1 MKLNNVGKPE
11 PSNGYKFVKND
22 DNSITASTAGLEY
35 KGGSIFI
42 HILRTSVQANHYY
55 FFSINILSMVEK
67 LGNNDDSILD
77 FTHHVYRN
85 NVESWP
91 RVKNISSLNDT
102 GVHTGTF
109 LTISTKDSLYIE
121 SYDWV
126 EFTFKDTMVIDLT
139 LMFGEGNEP
148 SQNWC
153 DKYLTNY
160 YEYNEEGTLIPIKQ
174 LGELIKTSYYDKIDM
189 FDY

>member
-1 MKLNNVGKPE
+1 
-11 PSNGYKFVKND
+11 
-22 DNSITASTAGLEY
+22 
-35 KGGSIFI
+35 
-42 HILRTSVQANHYY
+42 
-55 FFSINILSMVEK
+55 MVEK
-67 LGNNDDSILD
+67 LGNNDASILD
-77 FTHHVYRN
+77 FTHQVYRN

-91 RVKNISSLNDT
+91 RVKKISSLNDT

-148 SQNWC
+148 SQEWC
-153 DKYLTNY
+153 DKYLDRY
-160 YEYNEEGTLIPIKQ
+160 VEYNLEGTLIPIIE
-174 LGELIKTSYYDKIDM
+174 LGEPIKTSYYDKIDM
-189 FDY
+189 FD